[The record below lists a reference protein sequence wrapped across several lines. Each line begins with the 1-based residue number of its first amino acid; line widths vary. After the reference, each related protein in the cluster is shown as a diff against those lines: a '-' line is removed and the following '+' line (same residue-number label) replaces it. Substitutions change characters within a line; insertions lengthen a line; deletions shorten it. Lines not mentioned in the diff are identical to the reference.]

1 MSSYPVHIT
10 EIIAVVELPPRI
22 DSVTSGT
29 LDQDLKDLQRDHST
43 ILCDFSGTTYISS
56 MGLRVLLGTQKN
68 MAKTGGHLL
77 VCSLSS
83 YVQEVFDIS
92 GFSRIFTVYPSEEK
106 AVSAISG
113 KSGAG

>member
-10 EIIAVVELPPRI
+10 DNIAVIELPPRI

-29 LDQDLKDLQRDHST
+29 FEKDLQDLLQEHTT
-43 ILCDFSGTTYISS
+43 ILCDFTGTTYISS

-68 MAKTGGHLL
+68 MAKTGGKLL

-92 GFSRIFTVYPSEEK
+92 GFSRIFTIYPSEQQ
-106 AVSAISG
+106 AVSAVSG
-113 KSGAG
+113 KSQAG